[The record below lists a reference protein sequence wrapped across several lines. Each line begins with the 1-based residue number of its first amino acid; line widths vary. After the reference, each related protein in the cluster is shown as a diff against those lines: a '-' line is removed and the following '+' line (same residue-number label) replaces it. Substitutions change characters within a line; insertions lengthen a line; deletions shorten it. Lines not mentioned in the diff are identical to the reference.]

1 MEGLTLTQTTILQ
14 LYQYNSVTDSTK
26 ETAELIDNISGNMGT
41 IDTKL
46 GPFVQTKL
54 YVDEDGD
61 VCQLDD
67 DEEADISETSE
78 G

>member
-1 MEGLTLTQTTILQ
+1 MTQTTILR
-14 LYQYNSVTDSTK
+14 LYQYNSVTDSSK
-26 ETAELIDNISGNMGT
+26 ETAEFIDNTSVNMDT
-41 IDTKL
+41 IDEKL

>member
-1 MEGLTLTQTTILQ
+1 MTQTTILK
-14 LYQYNSVTDSTK
+14 LYQYNSVTDSSK
-26 ETAELIDNISGNMGT
+26 ETAEFIDNMSANMGT
-41 IDTKL
+41 VDEKL

-67 DEEADISETSE
+67 DEEADTSE
-78 G
+78 ASEG

>member
-1 MEGLTLTQTTILQ
+1 MTQTTILR
-14 LYQYNSVTDSTK
+14 LYQYNSVTDSSK
-26 ETAELIDNISGNMGT
+26 ETAEFIDNMSANMGT
-41 IDTKL
+41 VDKKL

>member
-1 MEGLTLTQTTILQ
+1 M
-14 LYQYNSVTDSTK
+14 S
-26 ETAELIDNISGNMGT
+26 ANMGT
-41 IDTKL
+41 IDEKL

>member
-1 MEGLTLTQTTILQ
+1 M
-14 LYQYNSVTDSTK
+14 S
-26 ETAELIDNISGNMGT
+26 ANMGT
-41 IDTKL
+41 VDEKL

-67 DEEADISETSE
+67 DEEADTSAASE

>member
-1 MEGLTLTQTTILQ
+1 M
-14 LYQYNSVTDSTK
+14 S
-26 ETAELIDNISGNMGT
+26 ANMGT
-41 IDTKL
+41 VDKKL

-67 DEEADISETSE
+67 DEEADTSE
-78 G
+78 ASEG